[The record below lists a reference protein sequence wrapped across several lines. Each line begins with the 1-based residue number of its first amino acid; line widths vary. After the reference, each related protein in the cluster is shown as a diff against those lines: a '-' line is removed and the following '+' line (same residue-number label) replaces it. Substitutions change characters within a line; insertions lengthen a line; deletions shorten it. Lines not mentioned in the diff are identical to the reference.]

1 MSAEM
6 ATISAQSWGWMVL
19 VGSLSVIGFWAQ
31 TAALQWIDAS
41 ILSSLKS
48 LEILFAYLVQII
60 FMHHPANPLALLG
73 SSLVMLGVL
82 GIRLARK
89 FQQLCCCCSRLTQYS
104 RGCVT

>member
-1 MSAEM
+1 M
-6 ATISAQSWGWMVL
+6 AL

-41 ILSSLKS
+41 VLSSLKS

-60 FMHHPANPLALLG
+60 VMHQPASALALLG

-89 FQQLCCCCSRLTQYS
+89 LEQFCA
-104 RGCVT
+104 VTTTCLLQGRVA